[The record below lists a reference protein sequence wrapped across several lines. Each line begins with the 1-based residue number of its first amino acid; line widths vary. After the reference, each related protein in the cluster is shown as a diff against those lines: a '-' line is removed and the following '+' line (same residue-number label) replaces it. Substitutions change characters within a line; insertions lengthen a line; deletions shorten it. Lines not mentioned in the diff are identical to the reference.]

1 MGTTGSFGT
10 GTVAIESGAFVDFN
24 RSNSYICANVISGAG
39 KVRNISTGPTILTAS
54 NSYTGGTDITA
65 GTLGFASGGLGSSGS
80 VTLTAGTTLRW
91 YSGNTQ
97 DISSRIVFASG
108 ANAIEVDSGNVTL
121 ATTIS
126 NSAVALQK
134 KGSGRLILGGPSTV
148 LYSLT
153 VTAGTLCI
161 GDGDMGLTFT
171 ATNGIAIA
179 SGATLEVNESTII
192 NLVNVISGAGGVKIA
207 GSGDVIISSGGN
219 TYTGQTEV
227 YSGTLRLDADITS
240 NIVVRSGAT
249 LSAYDDT
256 SAASVGDITFDSGSV
271 FHLETGIYTATGGQ
285 ISAGAVVAT
294 AGATGTVTVP
304 TGNFAISTAL
314 PLLEYTSLTGAFI
327 GMLDGATFSTGAIAP
342 FATNWQVVYNIGGG
356 SNQLGLVAIA

>member
-1 MGTTGSFGT
+1 MGATGSFGT

-24 RSNSYICANVISGAG
+24 RSNSYLCANVINGAG

-54 NSYTGGTDITA
+54 NSYTGGTDITT

-80 VTLTAGTTLRW
+80 VTFTAGATLRW

-97 DISSRIVFASG
+97 DISSRLVFASG
-108 ANAIEVDSGNVTL
+108 ANAIEVDSGNVTF

-126 NSAVALQK
+126 NSAVELQK
-134 KGSGRLILGGPSTV
+134 KGSGKLILGGPSTV

-161 GDGDMGLTFT
+161 GDGDLGLTFS
-171 ATNGIAIA
+171 ATNGITIA
-179 SGATLEVNESTII
+179 SGATLEVNESSTI
-192 NLVNVISGAGGVKIA
+192 NLVNAISGAGALKIA
-207 GSGDVIISSGGN
+207 SSGDVILSGAN

-227 YSGTLRLDADITS
+227 YSGTLRLDSDITS

-256 SAASVGDITFDSGSV
+256 AAASVGDITFDSGSV
-271 FHLETGIYTATGGQ
+271 FHLETGTTTATGGQ

-294 AGATGTVTVP
+294 TGATGTVTVP
-304 TGNFAISTAL
+304 AGNFTIGTTI
-314 PLLEYTSLTGAFI
+314 PLLQYTSLTGGFI
-327 GMLDGATFSTGAIAP
+327 GMLNGATFFTGAISP
-342 FATNWQVVYNIGGG
+342 WATRWQVSYNIGGG